1 VGEDPSGRPR
11 PDRRERRDP
20 RPLRAR
26 EVAFLMFVWTAILA
40 SSFGVTVLGG
50 AIGRLALVLAVGGL
64 FAVIWLF
71 GLVILGLFLARGD

>member
-1 VGEDPSGRPR
+1 M
-11 PDRRERRDP
+11 
-20 RPLRAR
+20 L
-26 EVAFLMFVWTAILA
+26 VWTAIMA

>member
-1 VGEDPSGRPR
+1 VGEDPGSRPP

-20 RPLRAR
+20 GPLRGR
-26 EVAFLMFVWTAILA
+26 DVALLMVVWTAILA

-64 FAVIWLF
+64 FAAIWLS
-71 GLVILGLFLARGD
+71 GLAILSLFLAPGD

>member
-1 VGEDPSGRPR
+1 MGEDPSSRPR
-11 PDRRERRDP
+11 PGQRERRDS
-20 RPLRAR
+20 RPLRGR
-26 EVAFLMFVWTAILA
+26 EVAFLMLVWTAIMA

-64 FAVIWLF
+64 FAAIWLF